1 MFRDARAFA
10 LAALL
15 AAVATTACRFPK
27 KKATGDAGT
36 STEALSAP
44 TALIDRSMYSLTYPK
59 SWSLDTKDKD
69 FDLDHEFSIDAPE
82 SCHVSFFLY
91 DHAQDEKIHVDAQRS
106 AMKERLFKRP
116 PTETTF
122 STWGAYS
129 GTGVVLHGDMKPA
142 GRGPIRIFAH
152 SEKTRAMVVIE
163 FCFDEDLA
171 KVKPGFDMIASS
183 FKLK

>member
-1 MFRDARAFA
+1 VVAIFLLA
-10 LAALL
+10 LASAG
-15 AAVATTACRFPK
+15 CRFPK
-27 KKATGDAGT
+27 KKAAADAGAGG
-36 STEALSAP
+36 EALTAP
-44 TALIDRSMYSLTYPK
+44 SALIDRPMYSLNYPK
-59 SWSLDTKDKD
+59 TWSLDTKDKD

-129 GTGVVLHGDMKPA
+129 GTGVALHGDMKPA

-163 FCFDEDLA
+163 FCFDDELA
-171 KVKPGFDMIASS
+171 KAKPGFDMVASS